1 MPKSANVVIHQGKI
15 KLYSGN
21 VNINNRIYTNDTLK
35 DFGNG
40 IYEITPRDTNDLG
53 VVFGFFS
60 SPPARPLLA
69 NATIDGR
76 NYTGKQILVEGSEV
90 SIDGE
95 RVTLSTEASLSD
107 IR

>member
-1 MPKSANVVIHQGKI
+1 MIHQGKI

-21 VNINNRIYTNDTLK
+21 VNIDNRIYTNETLK

-40 IYEITPRDTNDLG
+40 IYEITPSDTNDLG

-69 NATIDGR
+69 KATIDGR
-76 NYTGKQILVEGSEV
+76 TYSGKRILVEGSEV

-95 RVTLSTEASLSD
+95 PLTLSTEAFLSD